1 MKKRTTWNEVVP
13 SLRLHPS
20 TPRHLIRQSRRAQEH
35 VRPHTPPRAT
45 RSRPSRIHQIP
56 STPPSAGLMASLRVL
71 SIAVI
76 GKHGNPLFL
85 QSYSTR
91 KGAEADLK
99 WHYAA
104 HTALDFFDER
114 GESPALSLVSWADK
128 S

>member
-1 MKKRTTWNEVVP
+1 
-13 SLRLHPS
+13 
-20 TPRHLIRQSRRAQEH
+20 
-35 VRPHTPPRAT
+35 
-45 RSRPSRIHQIP
+45 
-56 STPPSAGLMASLRVL
+56 MASLRVL